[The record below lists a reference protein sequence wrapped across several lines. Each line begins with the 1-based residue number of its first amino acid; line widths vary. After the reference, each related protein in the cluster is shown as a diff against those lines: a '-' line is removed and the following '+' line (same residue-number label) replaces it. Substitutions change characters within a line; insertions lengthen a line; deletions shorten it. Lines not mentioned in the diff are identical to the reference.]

1 MVRIKSIRTKVL
13 DQIVGKYHGLK
24 AVVKG
29 DLCQIICNN
38 PGIQSCNNPGIQSC
52 NNLGIQ
58 SCINHGIR
66 FCDNH
71 GLQAVVI
78 DPWKMWALALI
89 FIYNLK
95 I

>member
-38 PGIQSCNNPGIQSC
+38 PGFPSCNNY
-52 NNLGIQ
+52 
-58 SCINHGIR
+58 GIR
-66 FCDNH
+66 SFNNHSIHACNNH